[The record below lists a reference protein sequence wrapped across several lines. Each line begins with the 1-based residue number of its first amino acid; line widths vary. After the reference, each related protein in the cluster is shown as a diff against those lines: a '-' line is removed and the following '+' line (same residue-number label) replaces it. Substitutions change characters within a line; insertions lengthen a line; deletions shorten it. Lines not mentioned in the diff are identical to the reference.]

1 MNDITQPKDDR
12 QRLGMCKHDKFMYDK
27 LIMCCIKGY
36 PTGYCRL
43 YGGKSKWC
51 ADYEPKAK

>member
-1 MNDITQPKDDR
+1 
-12 QRLGMCKHDKFMYDK
+12 MCKHDKFMYDK
-27 LIMCCIKGY
+27 LIMCCIKGH

-51 ADYEPKAK
+51 ADYESKTK